1 MIFKTIFIV
10 IAIVAVLIAIAV
22 SIKIGITN
30 KHYNK
35 IIAAIHQYNMDE
47 IERCKTTNTKEKL
60 IPYSCIRNFDKS
72 LSDFRD
78 WSDKHIVPRKVYRR
92 IKPYFND

>member
-1 MIFKTIFIV
+1 MIFKTMFLVIGV
-10 IAIVAVLIAIAV
+10 IAVVFTITMI
-22 SIKIGITN
+22 IKAEVTL

-35 IIAAIHQYNMDE
+35 IIAAIHQYNMYE
-47 IERCKTTNTKEKL
+47 IECSVHEDRKEKL
-60 IPYSCIRNFDKS
+60 IPYSCIKNFDKS
-72 LSDFRD
+72 FVNLRD